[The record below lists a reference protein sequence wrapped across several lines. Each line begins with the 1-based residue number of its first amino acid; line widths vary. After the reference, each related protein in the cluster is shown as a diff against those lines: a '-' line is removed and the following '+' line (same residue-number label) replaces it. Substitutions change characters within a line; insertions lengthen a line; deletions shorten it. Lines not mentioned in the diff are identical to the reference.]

1 MNIEEIFA
9 TVVDP
14 NMPCDI
20 EEWRDI
26 AGFEGCYQV
35 SNYGKVKSLTRVITI
50 RLPNGTIYTRLSRGR
65 VLRQKKDKDGYLMV
79 GLGKSATRK
88 VHRLVAEAFI
98 PNLNQ
103 SPVINHKDENKANNF
118 VGNLEW
124 CTIEYNNNYGTC
136 RDKSAKAHRKAVL
149 QLDRLE
155 RVISWYG
162 SLIEAEQVLGI
173 NGASTMISRCC
184 KGKIK
189 QAYGY
194 KWKYDKD

>member
-1 MNIEEIFA
+1 MKLRVFTAFSGYDDI
-9 TVVDP
+9 VDG
-14 NMPCDI
+14 

-26 AGFEGCYQV
+26 KGFEGCYQV
-35 SNYGKVKSLTRVITI
+35 SSWGRVRSITRKILIKLPSGKS
-50 RLPNGTIYTRLSRGR
+50 YYRLSKGR
-65 VLRQKKDKDGYLMV
+65 ILNQKRDKDGYLLV
-79 GLGKSATRK
+79 GLGKSTTRK
-88 VHRLVAEAFI
+88 VHRLVAESFVAN
-98 PNLNQ
+98 PSNL
-103 SPVINHKDENKANNF
+103 PVVNHKDENKTHNHID
-118 VGNLEW
+118 NLEW
-124 CTIEYNNNYGTC
+124 CTVKYNNNYGTC
-136 RDKSAKAHRKAVL
+136 RTKSAEAHKKAVL
-149 QLDRLE
+149 QLDNYE